1 MSILGLVEKSAAI
14 LRGKGFGS
22 HTTSTEVTR
31 AVKLLGRKPLLAV
44 DVGGNKGE
52 YTQSLIAANP
62 EIEVHIFEPSA
73 TNIEHL
79 NKRFDKNQNIVVN
92 GYGLGSQ
99 NKDSI
104 LYADTAGSG
113 MASLTKRKLD
123 HFDIDFN
130 YSESVQIR
138 RFEDYWKSV
147 INSRA
152 IDLVKIDVE
161 GHELEVLSGLGDAIY
176 SIGMLQFE
184 FGGCNIDTRSYFRDF
199 WYFFKDKDFEIFRI
213 TPVGVSAVKI
223 YSELDECFVTTNYL
237 ARPRS

>member
-1 MSILGLVEKSAAI
+1 MSILGLVEKSVAI

-31 AVKLLGRKPLLAV
+31 AIKLLGRKPLLAV

-62 EIEVHIFEPSA
+62 EIEVHMFEPSA

-123 HFDIDFN
+123 HFGIDFN
-130 YSESVQIR
+130 HSESVQIR

-147 INSRA
+147 LNSRT

-161 GHELEVLSGLGDAIY
+161 GHELEVLSGFGDAIS

-199 WYFFKDKDFEIFRI
+199 WYFFKDRDFEIFRI
-213 TPVGVSAVKI
+213 TPVGVSAVKK